1 MDDLDQAIIRELT
14 QDARKPFSAIAKKL
28 DTSTQTVMRRYNE
41 LKANGTIVL
50 SAIRVSLEKLGY
62 TGTAHL
68 RIDTSP
74 DTSSAEI
81 VEQLGKTSSV
91 FIATRTIVNYEVYAV
106 LAFREMKD
114 LYEKIVK
121 IKDLP
126 NVTSVQVSLAIPGIR
141 HFPPKTSQF
150 NIP

>member
-1 MDDLDQAIIRELT
+1 MDYLDQAIILELT

-28 DTSTQTVMRRYNE
+28 NTSTQTVMRRYNE
-41 LKANGTIVL
+41 LKANGTIAL
-50 SAIRVSLEKLGY
+50 SAVRVSLEKLGF

-68 RIDTSP
+68 RIDTAP

-91 FIATRTIVNYEVYAV
+91 FIATRTLENYEVYAV

-141 HFPPKTSQF
+141 YFPPKTSQF